1 MFLFQKLIFGGKI
14 KHGRTSSNPV
24 FHSWMVGN
32 QKIIFIELVFW
43 TFISE
48 TTMNNINRLKPH
60 IYFAVNHEIWIF
72 YVLFTV

>member
-32 QKIIFIELVFW
+32 QKIMFIELVFLI
-43 TFISE
+43 FISE
-48 TTMNNINRLKPH
+48 TTMNNTLIG
-60 IYFAVNHEIWIF
+60 
-72 YVLFTV
+72 